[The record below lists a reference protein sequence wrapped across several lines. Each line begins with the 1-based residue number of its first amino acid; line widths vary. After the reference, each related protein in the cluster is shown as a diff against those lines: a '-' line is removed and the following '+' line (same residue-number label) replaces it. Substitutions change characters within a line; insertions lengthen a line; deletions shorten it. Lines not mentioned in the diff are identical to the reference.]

1 MSVLLICQLEERPNR
16 QAPPTPSAGLTYGQ
30 SNPVPGF
37 LFHSGEFG
45 ATKVAAAQRELKRNS
60 NDCSFQY
67 FCYHFNMNHKHR
79 KTLDALLT
87 DPVNGNLDWLRIESL
102 LLALGCR
109 VIEGPGSAVTFEHA
123 GRRAN
128 FHRPHLGKEA
138 LRYRIKAV
146 REFIEK
152 IGVEP

>member
-1 MSVLLICQLEERPNR
+1 
-16 QAPPTPSAGLTYGQ
+16 
-30 SNPVPGF
+30 
-37 LFHSGEFG
+37 
-45 ATKVAAAQRELKRNS
+45 
-60 NDCSFQY
+60 
-67 FCYHFNMNHKHR
+67 MNNKHR
-79 KTLDALLT
+79 KTLDALLA
-87 DPVNGNLDWLRIESL
+87 DPVNGNLEWLRIESL

-128 FHRPHLGKEA
+128 FHQPHPGKEA

-152 IGVEP
+152 IGAEP

>member
-1 MSVLLICQLEERPNR
+1 
-16 QAPPTPSAGLTYGQ
+16 
-30 SNPVPGF
+30 
-37 LFHSGEFG
+37 
-45 ATKVAAAQRELKRNS
+45 
-60 NDCSFQY
+60 
-67 FCYHFNMNHKHR
+67 MNNKHR

-87 DPVNGNLDWLRIESL
+87 DPVNGNLDWLRIEAL

-128 FHRPHLGKEA
+128 FHRPHPGKEA